1 MSKKIVLLSA
11 AIALVFSIA
20 LAGDAPWFDMKECAM
35 CKSLTETPG
44 LMESTN
50 YEQLNISNGIV
61 CLTTVKGDQLKAYR
75 AAHAKMMDVAARLGK
90 GEALEMCGSCN
101 AFGMIMMKGV
111 KQDYAE
117 TRQGDVWIITSD
129 KPEVVAEL
137 QGWAKRNS
145 DEMAKMKTATP

>member
-11 AIALVFSIA
+11 AIAVVFSIA
-20 LAGDAPWFDMKECAM
+20 FAGDAPWFDMKKCAM

-44 LMESTN
+44 LMESMN

-61 CLTTVKGDQLKAYR
+61 CLTTVKGDQLKTYR
-75 AAHAKMMDVAARLGK
+75 DAHGKMKEVFARLEK
-90 GEALEMCGSCN
+90 GEAVDLCGSCT

-117 TRQGDVWIITSD
+117 TRQGDVWIVTSD

-145 DEMAKMKTATP
+145 EEMAKMKTATP